1 MSMADEWEKAAKYK
15 EVQDR
20 LRRKLKPRPCTNR
33 EEAYNEGI
41 LAAMSIIKDVY
52 DRQDTKKSF

>member
-1 MSMADEWEKAAKYK
+1 MSMADDQAKAAKYK

-20 LRRKLKPRPCTNR
+20 LRKKLKQRPRTNR

-52 DRQDTKKSF
+52 DRH